1 MELVVLIGLLGL
13 LCGFLSGLLGIGGGI
28 IMAPL
33 LLYVPPLFGLDP
45 LSMRVVAGLTIVQG
59 LTAAIFG
66 ALAHHKYD
74 RVSPVL
80 TLWMGTTIFAAALV
94 GGAGAAFVSNR
105 LLLLTFGGLAAA
117 AAGVIL
123 IGSDRQEARPEAGK
137 LEFSRFRAVT
147 VAGAVGLLGGLVGQG
162 GSFLLI
168 PLMTVFVRIP
178 HRIALG
184 SNLAIVLLAG
194 AAAFAGKALTGQI
207 EWLLALPVVVTVIPA
222 AYLGGHLSQKVPVAV
237 LRRCLAV
244 VIALAAARIWLSLL
258 G

>member
-13 LCGFLSGLLGIGGGI
+13 LCGFLSGMLGIGGGI

-74 RVSPVL
+74 RVSPEL

-105 LLLLTFGGLAAA
+105 LLLLVFGGLAAA
-117 AAGVIL
+117 AAAVIL
-123 IGSDRQEARPEAGK
+123 LGSDRQEVRPAAGI

-147 VAGAVGLLGGLVGQG
+147 AAGAVGLLGGLVGQG

-168 PLMTVFVRIP
+168 PLMTVFIKIP

-194 AAAFAGKALTGQI
+194 AAAFTGKALTGQI
-207 EWLLALPVVVTVIPA
+207 DWLLALPVVVTVIPA

-244 VIALAAARIWLSLL
+244 VIGLAAARIWISLL